1 MITYIILSVLGVI
14 QILQWIE
21 LTKLKEENRLQWNQ
35 IRDLA
40 SNIAKQITTLKH
52 EFEQKA
58 AQKPAKTR
66 RVG

>member
-1 MITYIILSVLGVI
+1 MITTIILSVIGLL
-14 QILQWIE
+14 QIFQWIE
-21 LTKLKEENRLQWNQ
+21 LTKLKRENKLQWNQ

-40 SNIAKQITTLKH
+40 SNFAKQITLLKH

-58 AQKPAKTR
+58 VQKPTRTR